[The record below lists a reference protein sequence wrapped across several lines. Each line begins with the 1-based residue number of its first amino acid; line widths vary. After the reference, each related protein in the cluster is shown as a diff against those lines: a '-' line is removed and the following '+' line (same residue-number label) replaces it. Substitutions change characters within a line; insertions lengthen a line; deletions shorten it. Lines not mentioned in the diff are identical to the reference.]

1 MLMPDVVV
9 MAAHDATPE
18 LLSGYGVKA
27 VMVDLDDTILAS
39 NETELGEGVRSWLAS
54 LRAAGLPVALLSNG
68 ARERVERCCRD
79 LDIEGFHLAGK
90 PFWWA
95 FQRGLKRLGHEAG
108 ETAMIGDQLFTDVLG
123 ANLAG
128 MVSILVRPLTPGK
141 LPHTRAARYL
151 ERWILQGGG
160 HGRPVDR

>member
-9 MAAHDATPE
+9 PAAQDVTPE
-18 LLSGYGVKA
+18 LLNLYGVKA

-39 NETELGEGVRSWLAS
+39 SETQLGESVRHWLAS
-54 LRAAGLPVALLSNG
+54 LHDAGMPVAMLSNG
-68 ARERVERCCRD
+68 ARDRVERSCQELGID
-79 LDIEGFHLAGK
+79 GHHLAGK

-95 FQRGLKRLGHEAG
+95 FQRGLKRLGYKAG
-108 ETAMIGDQLFTDVLG
+108 ETAMIGDQIFTDVLG

-128 MVSILVRPLTPGK
+128 MVSVLVRPLSPGR

>member
-1 MLMPDVVV
+1 MVVSF
-9 MAAHDATPE
+9 AHDATPE
-18 LLSGYGVKA
+18 LLSDYGVKA

-39 NETELGEGVRSWLAS
+39 NEWDLEDGIRDWLTS
-54 LRAAGLPVALLSNG
+54 LRDAGLPVALVSNG
-68 ARERVERCCRD
+68 SRERVERCCRE

-95 FQRGLKRLGHEAG
+95 FSRGIKRLGYGAS

-128 MVSILVRPLTPGK
+128 MVSVLVRPLTPGK

>member
-9 MAAHDATPE
+9 SAAHDVTPE
-18 LLSGYGVKA
+18 LLSDRGVKA

-39 NETELGEGVRSWLAS
+39 NETQPGENIRSWLNS
-54 LRAAGLPVALLSNG
+54 LRDAGLPVALVSNG
-68 ARERVERCCRD
+68 ARERVERCCQE
-79 LDIEGFHLAGK
+79 LEIEGFHLAGK

-95 FQRGLKRLGHEAG
+95 FQRGLKRLGYSAS

-128 MVSILVRPLTPGK
+128 MVSVLVRPLTPGK